1 MKASI
6 QAQSGDQRDGLT
18 EGLAAVEQVQHGVA
32 VVSHDHQGAVGQPA
46 AQLQDHL
53 ASPVGELLV
62 AAYLSLVVPCRWRQH
77 GEEG

>member
-1 MKASI
+1 MVKASI
-6 QAQSGDQRDGLT
+6 QAQSGDQRNGLT

-53 ASPVGELLV
+53 ASPESVSFLWRR
-62 AAYLSLVVPCRWRQH
+62 PCRW
-77 GEEG
+77 